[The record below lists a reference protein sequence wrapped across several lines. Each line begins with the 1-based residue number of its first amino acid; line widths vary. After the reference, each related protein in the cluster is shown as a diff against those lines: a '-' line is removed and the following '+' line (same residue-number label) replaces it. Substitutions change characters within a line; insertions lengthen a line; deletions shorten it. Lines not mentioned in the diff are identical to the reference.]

1 VHPGHTQLRASRPS
15 VKKLTYLVSYGCW
28 SKFAT
33 SLVRILQITN
43 ISCTNSLTALRILV
57 MYLKP
62 EFTALLQNNDVPS
75 ESTILEV
82 TESLKAPLNELQE
95 VEAKIQ
101 RFSELLQKLK
111 MKRKRIQKIINDH
124 HIILSPA
131 RRLPPDVL
139 HEIFFHCLPTRHNP
153 IVKYSESPLLLT
165 RICSSWR
172 AIALSSPQL
181 WSKIHIPL
189 PGDPS
194 VSESNSGIIRDET
207 RLNDRLQRYASVMR
221 SRCHAVRSWL
231 SRSGAC
237 PLSLSVIYPGDYSD
251 TQNSKND
258 ELIQEMFDIL
268 LSSADRWSDVLLSMP
283 EDIYN
288 KLQGDINP
296 TMFSSLKS
304 LKITLR
310 INFHRDTDSTPIRLL
325 AAPSLRRITF
335 GGIQRV
341 LSMVMTGNIGYQPIW
356 NHITH
361 IAFASSTTDRSLF
374 VLLRQCPNLVMGKF
388 RVHDSDQSN
397 EPSVDREQILLPRLE
412 SLEINDCG
420 LHEIMA
426 VLFNAIKAPAL
437 TRLSYQGFDERDPE
451 DNSAIPLPI
460 PVLPLLENST
470 LISDLSLDGR
480 PSSQDIQECLQRGAQ
495 VTHLAFGRPPSA
507 NASREYPDEVLPDV
521 FDLRLLSISSLDVS
535 PLPKLESLEAH
546 QLSSLTD
553 EELLEVIS
561 GRINASKRG
570 KTAALKSVKVSFQRQ
585 RQKDI
590 TENVYQL
597 AEEAEIEME
606 LDLTYLPKELKFL
619 KRLSPSFGLTSSSND
634 IYAF

>member
-1 VHPGHTQLRASRPS
+1 MHEFIDNPPYFSDVFEAGIH
-15 VKKLTYLVSYGCW
+15 C
-28 SKFAT
+28 
-33 SLVRILQITN
+33 SLI
-43 ISCTNSLTALRILV
+43 
-57 MYLKP
+57 
-62 EFTALLQNNDVPS
+62 PS
-75 ESTILEV
+75 ESIILEV
-82 TESLKAPLNELQE
+82 TESLEVPLNELQE
-95 VEAKIQ
+95 VEAKIR

-111 MKRKRIQKIINDH
+111 TKRKRIQKIINDH

-139 HEIFFHCLPTRHNP
+139 HEIFLHCLPTRHNP
-153 IVKYSESPLLLT
+153 IMKFSEPPLLLT

-172 AIALSSPQL
+172 AIALSSPRL

-189 PGDPS
+189 PGDPAI
-194 VSESNSGIIRDET
+194 SESYSAIISDET
-207 RLNDRLQRYASVMR
+207 RLNDRRQRYAIVMR
-221 SRCHAVRSWL
+221 SRCHAIRSWL
-231 SRSGAC
+231 SRSGTC
-237 PLSLSVIYPGDYSD
+237 PLSLSVSYPDDCSD

-258 ELIQEMFDIL
+258 QLIQEIFDIL
-268 LSSADRWSDVLLSMP
+268 LSFADRWSNVLLSMP

-296 TMFSSLKS
+296 TTLSSLKS

-310 INFHRDTDSTPIRLL
+310 SNYHGDTDSIPIRLL

-335 GGIQRV
+335 GGLQRD
-341 LSMVMTGNIGYQPIW
+341 LSTIMAGNIGYEPIW

-361 IAFASSTTDRSLF
+361 LAFDLSTDRSLF
-374 VLLRQCPNLVMGKF
+374 VLLKQCPNLVMGTF
-388 RVHDSDQSN
+388 RVHDSDRSD
-397 EPSVDREQILLPRLE
+397 EPSVDREQVLLPRLE
-412 SLEINDCG
+412 SLEINDGG

-437 TRLSYQGFDERDPE
+437 TRLSYQGFDESDPE

-480 PSSQDIQECLQRGAQ
+480 PSSQDIQECLQRGTQ
-495 VTHLAFGRPPSA
+495 VTRLAFGRPRSA
-507 NASREYPDEVLPDV
+507 NASREYPNHVLPDI
-521 FDLRLLSISSLDVS
+521 FDLRLLSVSSLDVS
-535 PLPKLESLEAH
+535 PLPKLESLEAY

-553 EELLEVIS
+553 EELLEVIGS
-561 GRINASKRG
+561 RINASKRG
-570 KTAALKSVKVSFQRQ
+570 KTAALKSVKVSFRRQ

-590 TENVYQL
+590 TEDVYQL
-597 AEEAEIEME
+597 AEEAEIDME
-606 LDLTYLPKELKFL
+606 LDLTYLPTELKFL

-634 IYAF
+634 TYAF